1 MWRCVGLRRLRPSS
15 NRSALLIL
23 ARKAA
28 PEEVFSFYQ
37 RAANAGSAPAQL
49 WLGPA
54 YLAGEKVAQDL
65 ALGRYWLALAAG
77 NGSHEAEYQLSLQQ
91 SDAAAQA
98 YWLMRA
104 AEGGFSQAQFALA
117 EWLQERG
124 DLAAARLRFY
134 RRRRRAMSMLTTPMV
149 RCWGWA
155 AKRIMRKLSS
165 ILDWLPTPIIDRP
178 SIAWG

>member
-15 NRSALLIL
+15 NRIALLIL

-77 NGSHEAEYQLSLQQ
+77 NGSHEAEY
-91 SDAAAQA
+91 
-98 YWLMRA
+98 
-104 AEGGFSQAQFALA
+104 
-117 EWLQERG
+117 
-124 DLAAARLRFY
+124 
-134 RRRRRAMSMLTTPMV
+134 
-149 RCWGWA
+149 
-155 AKRIMRKLSS
+155 
-165 ILDWLPTPIIDRP
+165 
-178 SIAWG
+178 